1 MAGNARVAES
11 AAAAEQD
18 FDAMNQTEL
27 RKAAKELGVRQK
39 GVSVAELKAVCE
51 RAVRERQQQ
60 KSLNAW
66 VAVQTEALGSASAE
80 RDANCAVTVEHMLK
94 ISHRQA
100 VEWKSVLTPLFFD
113 AQKRSSTEQAY
124 WTPESAKKVRRLV
137 SEPMS
142 PARAT

>member
-1 MAGNARVAES
+1 MASRIR
-11 AAAAEQD
+11 D
-18 FDAMNQTEL
+18 LDAMNQAEL

-80 RDANCAVTVEHMLK
+80 RGSNCVVTVEHMLK
-94 ISHRQA
+94 ISHKQA
-100 VEWKSVLTPLFFD
+100 VEWKSVLPPLLFD
-113 AQKRSSTEQAY
+113 AQKRSTSEQAY
-124 WTPESAKKVRRLV
+124 WTPETLKKVRRLV
-137 SEPMS
+137 GEPMS